1 MAVMFSALASC
12 AVAQGGYPTRS
23 IRFIVPYP
31 PGGSTDPIARLT
43 ATKLAE
49 RLHQSVIV
57 DNRPG
62 GNTVIGTELV
72 ARATPDGY
80 TLLLIS
86 PAFTNTPSLIPRLAY
101 DPVRDFAGVA
111 TMAKFRFALVVPV
124 SSPANALQELV
135 ALAKTKSR
143 QLTYASSGIG
153 SAVHLTGALFN
164 LQLGARMHHV
174 PYKGAAVLQTDLIAG
189 RVDLAFQAPINI
201 LSHVRAGRLKA
212 LAMSGE
218 GRLSAMPEVPTFR
231 EGGMPN
237 FVVSAWQGIAVP
249 KATPKQPIDRI
260 SKEVTAILG
269 GTDVQEYLVK
279 FGAELFI
286 SSPMETS
293 ALIQSDVAMNARIIK
308 DAGITME

>member
-1 MAVMFSALASC
+1 
-12 AVAQGGYPTRS
+12 
-23 IRFIVPYP
+23 
-31 PGGSTDPIARLT
+31 
-43 ATKLAE
+43 
-49 RLHQSVIV
+49 
-57 DNRPG
+57 
-62 GNTVIGTELV
+62 
-72 ARATPDGY
+72 
-80 TLLLIS
+80 
-86 PAFTNTPSLIPRLAY
+86 
-101 DPVRDFAGVA
+101 
-111 TMAKFRFALVVPV
+111 
-124 SSPANALQELV
+124 
-135 ALAKTKSR
+135 
-143 QLTYASSGIG
+143 
-153 SAVHLTGALFN
+153 
-164 LQLGARMHHV
+164 
-174 PYKGAAVLQTDLIAG
+174 
-189 RVDLAFQAPINI
+189 
-201 LSHVRAGRLKA
+201 
-212 LAMSGE
+212 MSGQ